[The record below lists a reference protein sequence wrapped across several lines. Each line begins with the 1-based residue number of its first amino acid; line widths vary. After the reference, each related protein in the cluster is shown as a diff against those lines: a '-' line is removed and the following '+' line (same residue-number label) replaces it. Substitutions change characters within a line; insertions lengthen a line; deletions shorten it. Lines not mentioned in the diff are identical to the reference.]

1 MDATNESSPSLNDEA
16 NALMTG
22 TKDGETAADHDE
34 PYRFGRRPNAK
45 APYPFTERQY
55 ARLLIMRSRIQ
66 SAESAQDSAA

>member
-1 MDATNESSPSLNDEA
+1 MDATNESSASLNEEA
-16 NALMTG
+16 APLTG

-34 PYRFGRRPNAK
+34 PYRFGRRPNAQ

-66 SAESAQDSAA
+66 AERAA

>member
-1 MDATNESSPSLNDEA
+1 MDATNESSPSLNEESA
-16 NALMTG
+16 APLTG

-34 PYRFGRRPNAK
+34 PYRFGRRPNTK